1 MLSLKQD
8 AVIAYKQAVSLNPL
22 VLDALV
28 ALAGLGVGKEEI
40 WEGVITKE
48 GAPFSATPAAAAPA
62 GGGGGRRPGSSSG
75 SSANARRR
83 NNSSSSSS
91 RSSSSQE
98 DNHHHHQN
106 EQEDLQS
113 LRASS
118 LLWLELFL
126 SAHLAMQSQ
135 KYTDAASAF
144 NDLETQFFP
153 SSTHCLLQKARVQIE
168 MDLLV
173 DAHKTFGRVI
183 GEGGREG
190 GLLEHMD
197 YYAVLLRQKGA
208 GGALAGLAHRLMA
221 LDMTRPEAWI
231 AASLHSDMRGEKEG
245 SLNLI
250 DRAIQVSLSL
260 LLLFLRFPPLFP
272 PPFLF

>member
-1 MLSLKQD
+1 MTLGQVYGMLSLKQD
-8 AVIAYKQAVSLNPL
+8 AMIAYKHAVSLNPL

-40 WEGVITKE
+40 WEVITRE
-48 GAPFSATPAAAAPA
+48 GSPFSAAAV
-62 GGGGGRRPGSSSG
+62 GGGKGGGKPG
-75 SSANARRR
+75 SANARRR

-91 RSSSSQE
+91 SQE
-98 DNHHHHQN
+98 DHHSSHS
-106 EQEDLQS
+106 QELQQLQQ
-113 LRASS
+113 LRDAT
-118 LLWLELFL
+118 LPWLQLFL

-135 KYTDAASAF
+135 KYTEAATAF
-144 NDLETQFFP
+144 TRLETSFFF

-173 DAHKTFGRVI
+173 DAHQTFGRVV
-183 GEGGREG
+183 GEGGTGREG
-190 GLLEHMD
+190 GWEEGVMEHMD

-208 GGALAGLAHRLMA
+208 GGALAGLAHRLMG

-245 SLNLI
+245 SLSLI
-250 DRAIQVSLSL
+250 ERAIQVA
-260 LLLFLRFPPLFP
+260 F
-272 PPFLF
+272 